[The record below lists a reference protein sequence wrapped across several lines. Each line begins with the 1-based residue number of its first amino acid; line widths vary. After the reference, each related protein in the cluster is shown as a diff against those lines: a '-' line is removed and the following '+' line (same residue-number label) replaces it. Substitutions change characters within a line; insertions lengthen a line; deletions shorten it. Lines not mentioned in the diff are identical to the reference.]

1 MPRRRNHA
9 RPAPAPRPGAPRI
22 ASMHPCLTCGAC
34 CAYFRVS
41 FHWSEADPDHGGR
54 VPIELTEPLRV
65 HERVMRGTSATHPRC
80 IALDADIGRYSRCT
94 IHDRRPSVC
103 AAVPASLEFGQRSAQ
118 CDKSRLAHGLPLLTE
133 NDWVGVAEAERNPLP

>member
-1 MPRRRNHA
+1 MPRRRSCA
-9 RPAPAPRPGAPRI
+9 RSAPFAPGWRSAI
-22 ASMHPCLTCGAC
+22 STMHPCLTCGAC

-41 FHWSEADPDHGGR
+41 FHWSEADAAHGGQ

-65 HERVMRGTSATHPRC
+65 HERVMRGTSAAQPRC

-103 AAVPASLEFGQRSAQ
+103 ALSLI
-118 CDKSRLAHGLPLLTE
+118 HI
-133 NDWVGVAEAERNPLP
+133 